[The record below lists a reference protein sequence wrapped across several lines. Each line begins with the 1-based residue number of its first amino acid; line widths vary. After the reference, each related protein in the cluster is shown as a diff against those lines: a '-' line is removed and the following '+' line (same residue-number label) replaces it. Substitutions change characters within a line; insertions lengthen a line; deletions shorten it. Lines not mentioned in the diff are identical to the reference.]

1 MKCESYITKTFTT
14 ATFHVGNFNVFC
26 IKIKSDMFFNIAA
39 DAFWNNA
46 LTLFSNKESWHL

>member
-26 IKIKSDMFFNIAA
+26 IKIKSDMFFNVAA
-39 DAFWNNA
+39 DVFWNNA
-46 LTLFSNKESWHL
+46 LTLFSNKES